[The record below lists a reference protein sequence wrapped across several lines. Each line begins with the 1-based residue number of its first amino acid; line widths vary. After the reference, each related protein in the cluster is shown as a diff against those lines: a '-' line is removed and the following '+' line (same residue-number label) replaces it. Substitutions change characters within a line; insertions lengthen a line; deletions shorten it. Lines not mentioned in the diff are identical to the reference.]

1 MEVLVDWL
9 PENYDGTWTLR
20 STVHREGICLHSGE
34 KSKVY
39 LYPSESLGIKILQN
53 GSERQAELINPSQI
67 VSSQLCTTLNLG
79 NKTIATVEH
88 LFAALVG
95 CGVTNVNIEVSG
107 TEIPLLDGSAIGWVD
122 AIKESGLMPVENS
135 KRKIP
140 ILQKPIVINKGESV
154 IAATPSETLKLIG
167 IVDFPYQAIGKQMF
181 SIDLTP
187 KSFVEDLAPART
199 FGFKDQVDYLM
210 SKGLIKGGNLEN
222 SLVCDG
228 NFWLNPPLRFKDE
241 PVRHKLLDL
250 IGDLAFVGLPKAQ
263 VLVYRGS
270 HALHAQL
277 ATAFL
282 RELSTSNTTLD

>member
-1 MEVLVDWL
+1 MDWL

-20 STVHREGICLHSGE
+20 STVSREGIGLHSG
-34 KSKVY
+34 KNCKVS
-39 LYPSESLGIKILQN
+39 LYPSDSVGIKVLRN
-53 GSERQAELINPSQI
+53 GESRTAELIHPSQV
-67 VSSQLCTTLNLG
+67 VSSQLCTTLNFG
-79 NKTIATVEH
+79 NKTISTVEH

-95 CGVTNVNIEVSG
+95 CGVTNVNIDVSG
-107 TEIPLLDGSAIGWVD
+107 TEIPLLDGSAIGWVEAIREAGLM
-122 AIKESGLMPVENS
+122 AIKNS
-135 KRKIP
+135 KRQIP
-140 ILQKPIVINKGESV
+140 VLEKPIVIYKGESV
-154 IAATPSETLKLIG
+154 ISATPSETFKLIG
-167 IVDFPYQAIGKQMF
+167 IVDFPYKAIGKQMF
-181 SIDLTP
+181 SINLTP
-187 KSFVEDLAPART
+187 RNFVKDLAPART
-199 FGFKDQVDYLM
+199 FGFKDQVDHLI

-282 RELSTSNTTLD
+282 REFSTLNKALD